1 MATKRSPAA
10 GRGQDAGRGRD
21 LKALE
26 QRRLKAGRLFA
37 HGTSR
42 AKVDPAN
49 AHTRKAWLCFLD
61 ESAVSLTPPVR
72 RTWAPRGVTPVL
84 RDRQRHRP
92 KVSMVGMLCY
102 RPDGSAARLLVGF
115 HRGSYDTATLVEVLT
130 GLHAFLS
137 GAPVNLVWDNLKA
150 HKSTA
155 MRKFVADQDW
165 LQVNHLPA
173 YAPELNPVEGLWAN
187 VKGGELA
194 NRCCQTA
201 RGGDRHRQDGMI
213 RVRRD
218 GELPLSF
225 RRRTGSGPLKS
236 CAERRSLIL
245 LVRVWVVGSA
255 GSGR

>member
-1 MATKRSPAA
+1 LDRRGLA
-10 GRGQDAGRGRD
+10 GDQ
-21 LKALE
+21 
-26 QRRLKAGRLFA
+26 
-37 HGTSR
+37 
-42 AKVDPAN
+42 AN

-92 KVSMVGMLCY
+92 KVSMVGLLCY
-102 RPDGSAARLLVGF
+102 RPDGSAARLLFGF
-115 HRGSYDTATLVEVLT
+115 HRGSYDTATLVKVVT
-130 GLHAFLS
+130 GLHAFLG

-155 MRKFVADQDW
+155 MREFLAHQDW
-165 LQVNHLPA
+165 LQVNYLPA

-201 RGGDRHRQDGMI
+201 EEVIATAQVGLI

-218 GELPLSF
+218 GELPFSF
-225 RRRTGSGPLKS
+225 LRRTGL
-236 CAERRSLIL
+236 AL
-245 LVRVWVVGSA
+245 
-255 GSGR
+255 